1 MYETSDLFL
10 WKAFQYTEHGRAHY
24 TQEALDHLHA
34 QVADGEL
41 RGALTPDYPLGCR
54 RVLNSDDYYPALQR
68 ENVTLETGAI
78 AAIEP
83 TGVRLADGRRRE
95 LDMLVHATGF
105 ETTGWKWSL
114 DVVGRGGASL
124 RERWA
129 DAPRAYLGI
138 MVPDFPNM
146 FVLYGPNTNLGH
158 HSITFMLECQIEFIL
173 MATAALDA
181 GMQRPGTD
189 AASARSV
196 RCGGAGT
203 AGIDQLGRPGMQQLV
218 QARRRPDRAE
228 LGQPHPCLRAA
239 DPEAGRGG
247 LSLRSR
253 RNARGGISAPGR

>member
-1 MYETSDLFL
+1 MYETSDVFL
-10 WKAFQYTEHGRAHY
+10 WKAFEYTEHGRAHY

-34 QVADGEL
+34 QVADGKL
-41 RGALTPDYPLGCR
+41 RAALTPDYPLGCR
-54 RVLNSDDYYPALQR
+54 RVLNSDGYYPALQR

-83 TGVRLADGRRRE
+83 TGVRLADGRRHE

-138 MVPDFPNM
+138 MVPDFPKM

-181 GMQRPGTD
+181 RGCSALEPTRQALEAFD
-189 AASARSV
+189 AE
-196 RCGGAGT
+196 
-203 AGIDQLGRPGMQQLV
+203 V
-218 QARRRPDRAE
+218 QALLASTSW
-228 LGQPHPCLRAA
+228 A
-239 DPEAGRGG
+239 DPACNSWYKRDDGRIVQ
-247 LSLRSR
+247 
-253 RNARGGISAPGR
+253 N